1 MARAR
6 PREPANFTP
15 AWLAARLGALVPQ
28 FPRVAAC
35 VAFSGGADSTAL
47 LAALARVRRAGLK
60 VRAVHVDH
68 QLRPDS
74 ARWSAHCRR
83 RARQLGIPLEVRR
96 IVVPR
101 PRGASLEAA
110 ARVARYAALADALR
124 PHEILLT
131 AHHQDDQLETVLLQ
145 LLRGAGVAGLAAMP
159 ASVPFARGRL
169 VRPLLG
175 IPGAQLRAWL
185 RARQLDWVE
194 DDSNADERLDR
205 NYLRRRVLPALLA
218 RWPAAPATLARSARH
233 LAEAQ
238 QLLDALGAADAAS
251 AQVGAA
257 LAAPVLRRLDPARRR
272 NALRHWITSRGFPA
286 PPARRLEEI
295 AVAVLAARPDT
306 HPFVEWSGVRVRR
319 HAQLLRLEDA
329 TAGARAP
336 DAPASLSWPWQRQR
350 QLAWPGGG
358 VLTLRAD
365 RTRTAGPGGADAG
378 AERAHAPRRRA
389 AAPGSG
395 RSAPP
400 AQGLTAGSAR
410 TVAGARAAAAALLRR
425 HAGRRGRSLAR
436 CVGAGGRAHAPPRP
450 AAPSRRAL
458 KSTPPAFS

>member
-28 FPRVAAC
+28 FPRVSAC

-83 RARQLGIPLEVRR
+83 RARQLGIPLEVHR

-110 ARVARYAALADALR
+110 ARLARYAALAEALR

-185 RARQLDWVE
+185 RTRQLDWVE

-295 AVAVLAARPDT
+295 AAAVLAARPDT

-319 HAQLLRLEDA
+319 HAQLLRLEEA

-336 DAPASLSWPWQRQR
+336 DAPASLSWPWRRQR

-365 RTRTAGPGGADAG
+365 ARGPLDLEALTPVLSVRTRRGGERLRPVAGGPRRLLKGLLQEARVPLQ
-378 AERAHAPRRRA
+378 ERAQLPLLYCGDTLVAVGDRWLDA
-389 AAPGSG
+389 SV
-395 RSAPP
+395 
-400 AQGLTAGSAR
+400 Q
-410 TVAGARAAAAALLRR
+410 AGARTR
-425 HAGRRGRSLAR
+425 RRGRLR
-436 CVGAGGRAHAPPRP
+436 HR
-450 AAPSRRAL
+450 AAP
-458 KSTPPAFS
+458 